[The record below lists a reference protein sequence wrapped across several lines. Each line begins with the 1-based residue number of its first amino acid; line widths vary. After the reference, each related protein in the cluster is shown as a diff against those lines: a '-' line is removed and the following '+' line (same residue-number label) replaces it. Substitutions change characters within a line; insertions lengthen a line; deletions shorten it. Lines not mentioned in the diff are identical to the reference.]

1 MLRRQMA
8 MTSRTF
14 GARWHTGPTTRRVSD
29 RTMCLVLFALIF
41 SPRIV
46 MILWWLLDTA
56 RWAATFDGPLL
67 PILGFVLAP
76 WTTLMYVL
84 VAPGGLTG
92 LDWLWMR

>member
-1 MLRRQMA
+1 
-8 MTSRTF
+8 
-14 GARWHTGPTTRRVSD
+14 
-29 RTMCLVLFALIF
+29 MCLVIFALIF

-76 WTTLMYVL
+76 WTTVMYVL

-92 LDWLWMR
+92 LDWLWMAVAVVVDLGAIGGGASRRRE